1 VTAAGLRELHRSGNP
16 LVLPNAWDAASAKL
30 VEAAGFAAVAT
41 SSGAV
46 AESLGYSDHQGAPLA
61 EMFDAARRIARAVVV
76 PVTVDAEGGYGLPAG
91 ELAARLADAG
101 AVGCNIEDTDHAAGG
116 GLVPVTEQADR
127 LAALCQAAGDALVV
141 NARIDVF
148 LGAADEEAALPQ
160 AIERAQAY
168 LAAGAHCVYP
178 IHIRSA
184 DVMTAFVDAVAPG
197 AVNVTYLA
205 GGPDVATLATTGVAR
220 ISLGTGLWRF
230 AQASLRTALT
240 DLAGGV
246 MPY

>member
-1 VTAAGLRELHRSGNP
+1 MTAARLRELHRPGDP
-16 LVLPNAWDAASAKL
+16 LVLPNVWDAASASL
-30 VEAAGFAAVAT
+30 VEAAGFPAVAT

-46 AESLGYSDHQGAPLA
+46 AESLGYRDHQGAPVT
-61 EMFDAARRIARAVVV
+61 EMFDAARRIARVVSV

-101 AVGCNIEDTDHAAGG
+101 AVGCNIEDTDHAGG
-116 GLVPVTEQADR
+116 GLVPVAEQADR

-141 NARIDVF
+141 NARVDVF
-148 LGAADEEAALPQ
+148 LGATDEKTVLPQ
-160 AIERAQAY
+160 AIERARAY

-178 IHIRSA
+178 ILVRSA
-184 DVMTAFVDAVAPG
+184 DVLAAFVEAVAPG
-197 AVNVTYLA
+197 AACLA
-205 GGPDVATLATTGVAR
+205 GGPDLATLAKAGVAR

-240 DLAGGV
+240 GLAGGV